1 MNILFLSRW
10 FPFPPDN
17 GSKLRAFNLIKILSR
32 EHTVDLLSFTS
43 EPISEERTSG
53 LKLYCQEIVTV
64 LFRDYNPRSTR
75 SLLGFFSTRPRYI
88 VDTFRKGFQESVYL
102 AFKKTKYDLVV
113 ASQVDMM
120 PYTLCIADTKVLIDE
135 IELTVHNEE
144 RSNQTKIWQK
154 IRAYLTR
161 WKHSRYVTGILERVD
176 GFSVVSDPEMGLIT
190 KINKPGCRGLV
201 MPNGIDMDFYK
212 GGWGNPEPDTLIYA
226 GALTYHANL
235 DAMQYFISQIF
246 PLIKDKRP
254 LAKLYITGKMND
266 QIRARLPVD
275 SNVEFTGYLEDVR
288 PRIGSTWISVI
299 PLRIGGGT
307 RLKVLESLA
316 LGTPVVST
324 SKGAEGLELK
334 PGRDIII
341 KDVPEEFAFEVVNI
355 LENIE
360 LRTRLGIAGK
370 QTVGSLYNWK
380 LIGDRFLKFIDESV
394 FEK

>member
-32 EHTVDLLSFTS
+32 EHTVDLLSFAS
-43 EPISEERTSG
+43 EPISEERIGG
-53 LKLYCQEIVTV
+53 LKLYCQEIEAV
-64 LFRDYNPRSTR
+64 LFRDYNPRSIR
-75 SLLGFFSTRPRYI
+75 SLLGFLSTRPRYI
-88 VDTFRKGFQESVYL
+88 VDTFRKEFQESVRL

-113 ASQVDMM
+113 ASQVDMT
-120 PYTLCIADTKVLIDE
+120 PYTLCIADTKVMIDE
-135 IELTVHNEE
+135 IELTIYDQG
-144 RSNQTKIWQK
+144 RFNQTKILQK
-154 IRAYLTR
+154 LRAHLTW

-201 MPNGIDMDFYK
+201 IPNGIDMDFYK
-212 GGWGNPEPDTLIYA
+212 GDWGNPGPDTLIYT
-226 GALTYHANL
+226 GALTYRANL

-246 PLIKDKRP
+246 PLIKEKRP
-254 LAKLYITGKMND
+254 LAKLYITGKVND

-275 SNVEFTGYLEDVR
+275 LNVEFTGYLEDVR

-380 LIGDRFLKFIDESV
+380 LIGDRFLKFIDEIV

>member
-1 MNILFLSRW
+1 
-10 FPFPPDN
+10 
-17 GSKLRAFNLIKILSR
+17 
-32 EHTVDLLSFTS
+32 
-43 EPISEERTSG
+43 
-53 LKLYCQEIVTV
+53 
-64 LFRDYNPRSTR
+64 
-75 SLLGFFSTRPRYI
+75 
-88 VDTFRKGFQESVYL
+88 
-102 AFKKTKYDLVV
+102 
-113 ASQVDMM
+113 
-120 PYTLCIADTKVLIDE
+120 
-135 IELTVHNEE
+135 
-144 RSNQTKIWQK
+144 
-154 IRAYLTR
+154 
-161 WKHSRYVTGILERVD
+161 
-176 GFSVVSDPEMGLIT
+176 
-190 KINKPGCRGLV
+190 
-201 MPNGIDMDFYK
+201 
-212 GGWGNPEPDTLIYA
+212 
-226 GALTYHANL
+226 
-235 DAMQYFISQIF
+235 
-246 PLIKDKRP
+246 
-254 LAKLYITGKMND
+254 MND

-380 LIGDRFLKFIDESV
+380 LIGDRFLKFIDEIV

>member
-32 EHTVDLLSFTS
+32 EHNIDLLSFTS

-53 LKLYCQEIVTV
+53 LKPYCQKIEAV
-64 LFRDYNPRSTR
+64 LFKDYNPRSVR
-75 SLLGFFSTRPRYI
+75 SLLGFFSARPRYI
-88 VDTFRKGFQESVYL
+88 VDTFRKEFQESVRL
-102 AFKKTKYDLVV
+102 VFQTTKYDLVV
-113 ASQVDMM
+113 ASQVDMA
-120 PYTLCIADTKVLIDE
+120 PYTQRIAGTKVLIDE
-135 IELTVHNEE
+135 IELTIHDES
-144 RSNQTKIWQK
+144 RSNQKKILQK
-154 IRAYLTR
+154 LRAHLTW
-161 WKHSRYVTGILERVD
+161 WKHSRYVTGILARVD

-201 MPNGIDMDFYK
+201 IPNGIDMDFYK
-212 GGWGNPEPDTLIYA
+212 GDWGNPGPDTLIYT
-226 GALTYHANL
+226 GALTYRANL

-246 PLIKDKRP
+246 PLIKEKRP
-254 LAKLYITGKMND
+254 LAKLYITGKVND

-275 SNVEFTGYLEDVR
+275 LNVEFTGYLEDVR

-380 LIGDRFLKFIDESV
+380 LIGDRFLKFIDEIV